1 MAFLDAKTGDLIT
14 YWKTQS
20 GITSIVGSGSSA
32 RIYPELAREPADKPF
47 VVFSSATGGVSPRNL
62 SGGCPVRFA
71 EVNVWA
77 YGATKAAAD
86 ALAEAVRQ
94 ATENYRGT
102 MGTAFV
108 YDAAAGAPDSGV
120 DLPQDASD
128 AKRYWTRIPFTI
140 VHAVT
145 AA

>member
-1 MAFLDAKTGDLIT
+1 MAFLDAKTGDLIA

-20 GITSIVGSGSSA
+20 GITSIVGSGTSA

-47 VVFSSATGGVSPRNL
+47 VVFSAATGGVSPRNL
-62 SGGCPVRFA
+62 SGGCPMRFA
-71 EVNVWA
+71 EVNVWTYA
-77 YGATKAAAD
+77 GTKAAAD
-86 ALAEAVRQ
+86 TLAEAVRQ
-94 ATENYRGT
+94 ATENFRGT

-108 YDAAAGAPDSGV
+108 YDVAASAPDSGV

-128 AKRYWTRIPFTI
+128 SKRYWTRIVYEI